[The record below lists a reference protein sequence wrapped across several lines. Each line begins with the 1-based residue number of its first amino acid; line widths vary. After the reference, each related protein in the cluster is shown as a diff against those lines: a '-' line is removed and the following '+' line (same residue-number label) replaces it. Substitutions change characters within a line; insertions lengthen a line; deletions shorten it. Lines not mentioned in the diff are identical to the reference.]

1 MLKFKEFKTPTDNPV
16 RVLSEDGNIISMVY
30 PDWTMLREEVWRD
43 AYANGCVSR
52 DMSRLGVDPT
62 ESIANIKAQEIAF
75 EENLE
80 RIMRELIEEGDPD
93 KLDAVGRPLIPVLT
107 RELGESPSAA
117 LRNSLFKKIKK

>member
-1 MLKFKEFKTPTDNPV
+1 MLKFKEFKAPTDNPV